1 MVHGA
6 DGRVDG
12 LGSWLLGLVDVAG
25 GFRAMP
31 SSLILFW
38 LLCFDVWQDGQTPLA
53 VACRWGNRNKK
64 GEVEALLRAAG
75 AK

>member
-1 MVHGA
+1 MVVGA
-6 DGRVDG
+6 DGVLDG
-12 LGSWLLGLVDVAG
+12 LGSWLLGLVDVSG

-38 LLCFDVWQDGQTPLA
+38 LLCFDVWQDGKTPLA
-53 VACRWGNRNKK
+53 VACTFENRNKK